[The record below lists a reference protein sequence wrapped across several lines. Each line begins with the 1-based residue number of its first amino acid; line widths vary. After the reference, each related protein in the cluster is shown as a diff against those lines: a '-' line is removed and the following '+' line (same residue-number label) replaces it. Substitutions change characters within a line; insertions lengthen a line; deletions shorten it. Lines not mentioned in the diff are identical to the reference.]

1 MKVKKYINIT
11 VIAIICL
18 LLITIL
24 IDKLVIKK
32 EERKNLNEKDKK
44 RIIIPYKDIKDAGT
58 IREKL

>member
-24 IDKLVIKK
+24 IDILVFKK
-32 EERKNLNEKDKK
+32 EERVKINEKDKK

-58 IREKL
+58 IKEKL